1 MSDAAVLGRQ
11 YSSDSIY
18 ECVRR
23 RDGTHVW
30 RSVGSDGR
38 PTVTGG
44 NRFIHMGFTA
54 TMDAEDYA
62 SGTRVKLAH
71 SYTVTRIA

>member
-54 TMDAEDYA
+54 AMDAEDYA
-62 SGTRVKLAH
+62 SGTRVKLVRTYALEKV
-71 SYTVTRIA
+71 S